1 MARFYVPLDVNY
13 QMDDKILSAGV
24 LAECIYVRALAYSKR
39 ATTEGRIRRAHL
51 RILGAGIRRA
61 EEQVR
66 LLVQVGLWEET
77 DDGWYIVGWLN
88 HNLSNDALTE
98 EKARKR
104 ALSIAGNHKRH
115 HVARGIKDDD
125 CELCHPPV
133 REPESLPQTSRTGSL
148 NAPISLAREDEQ
160 KTNRT
165 EDEQKRKE
173 EKASSSSSDLQQPV
187 DNPEDEEDGFIL
199 DAMTIVAQRVCD
211 QRRPADPF
219 AYAKTITFD
228 RDRITDVIRIHH
240 EHPAFTAAQ
249 VAGMHMGTVLAQTAA
264 AAPLYEPP
272 PPVEV
277 DTCSACNK
285 PCALI
290 AANPRA
296 CPIHDEDMRPADCP
310 AVLAP
315 VTHLR
320 PETA

>member
-1 MARFYVPLDVNY
+1 
-13 QMDDKILSAGV
+13 LSAGV

-88 HNLSNDALTE
+88 HNLSNEALTE

-133 REPESLPQTSRTGSL
+133 REPETVPQSSRTGKKS
-148 NAPISLAREDEQ
+148 APISLAREDEQ
-160 KTNRT
+160 KRRRT

-173 EKASSSSSDLQQPV
+173 EKASSSSSDLQAPV
-187 DNPEDEEDGFIL
+187 ENPEAEEDGFIL
-199 DAMTIVAQRVCD
+199 EAMTIVGQRVSE
-211 QRRPADPF
+211 QRQDIADPF
-219 AYAKTITFD
+219 AYAKAIMFD
-228 RDRITDVIRIHH
+228 QARIVDVMRIRN
-240 EHPAFTAAQ
+240 EHPDFTAKQVASAHMGTTQAQ
-249 VAGMHMGTVLAQTAA
+249 VAAR
-264 AAPLYEPP
+264 APLYEPP
-272 PPVEV
+272 PPVDV
-277 DTCSACNK
+277 DTCAACGK

-290 AANPRA
+290 AMTPRL
-296 CPIHDEDMRPADCP
+296 CPIRDDEMRTADCA

-315 VTHLR
+315 VHHLR